1 MHSQK
6 NVLLIISCRNLV
18 PPQYARALH
27 ILEDQLRSVISVCNV
42 LRGGLAAVFLA
53 TVLIAGGCSL
63 SSEQLQLPGPI
74 GSSFPGSAVG
84 NGAKKPGVAM
94 SDPAD
99 PATAEARVY
108 KGSGVFTGE
117 AAGQASGAA
126 SGSETK
132 DGVTLSLAGA
142 TAAEAAKTIL
152 GDILKVNY
160 AVSDK
165 VQAKVTLNTAQPVS
179 KDALLG
185 IFESLLRTEGAALV
199 VDNGLYK
206 IVPSNEAA
214 PSTLASGGSVQ
225 SRAGLS
231 TEAVP
236 LRYVAAAEM
245 ERVLKSVA
253 PQATIARVDS
263 ARNLL
268 MISGTASEL
277 ASMRETIS
285 VFDVDWMRGMSVAIH
300 PIETADPDAI
310 AQELDT
316 IFGNDRE
323 TPAKGIVRF
332 VPNKRLKSI
341 IVISS
346 RPEYLNKAA
355 GWIKRID
362 LAGAAAEKQVH
373 VYHVQNRPAAEL
385 AQLLQKVY
393 VAQGQPRSQATP
405 PQELPPDATLSLSQ
419 PALDPQLQRSPAPI
433 SGGSTVGVL
442 GEPQPLSSFTPE
454 VKGPDTTRPA
464 PAGAAADGSA
474 AQGPAIETAS
484 VERPPDD
491 RTSGIQIVADEPNN
505 ALVITATASEFKRIK
520 QILSRIDVAPN
531 QVLLEATIAEV
542 TLNDNLKFGL
552 RWFFKHGNNQFR
564 LVDTLPGAAASVVA
578 PALAGF
584 SYFLNAPS
592 VQVALNALSAVT
604 DVNIVSSPSMTVMDN
619 KKAVL
624 QIGAEVPIVTQ
635 QAVSVVAP
643 SAPIVNAVSFR
654 NTGVIL
660 SITPRIGD
668 NDRILLDIE
677 QEVSEAIATTSS
689 GIDAPTITQRR
700 IKTTVAV
707 NNGESIILAGM
718 MQDKTTNTKQQV
730 PLVGDIPVVGNLF
743 KNKDNTIARTELLI
757 AITPQIIKDPNQI
770 RAIATEFRD
779 KMNFTTRPQR
789 QTPPDKRENID
800 RALVR

>member
-1 MHSQK
+1 MRFLRFISPVHQIARLSRT
-6 NVLLIISCRNLV
+6 LLI
-18 PPQYARALH
+18 
-27 ILEDQLRSVISVCNV
+27 V
-42 LRGGLAAVFLA
+42 LSTVAVGA
-53 TVLIAGGCSL
+53 CSL
-63 SSEQLQLPGPI
+63 ASEQLSLPTPI
-74 GSSFPGSAVG
+74 GSASPGSPI
-84 NGAKKPGVAM
+84 GAAGHRPGVLL
-94 SDPAD
+94 SDPAG
-99 PATAEARVY
+99 AANAEARVY

-117 AAGQASGAA
+117 ADSAAQLQNSTNASA
-126 SGSETK
+126 SESIT
-132 DGVTLSLAGA
+132 GVTLNLAGA
-142 TAAEAAKTIL
+142 TAAEAAKAIL

-160 AVSDK
+160 MVSEK
-165 VQAKVTLNTAQPVS
+165 VQAKVTMSTAQPVS
-179 KDALLG
+179 KEALLG
-185 IFESLLRTEGAALV
+185 IFESLLRSEGAALV

-214 PSTLASGGSVQ
+214 ASTLVTSGTPQ
-225 SRAGLS
+225 TRAGLA
-231 TEAVP
+231 TEAVT

-245 ERVLKSVA
+245 ERILKSVS
-253 PQATIARVDS
+253 PQIAIARVDA

-268 MISGTASEL
+268 MLSGSPSEL
-277 ASMRETIS
+277 ASMRETVS

-300 PIETADPDAI
+300 PIETSDPDAI

-316 IFGNDRE
+316 IFANDRE
-323 TPAKGIVRF
+323 SPTKGIVRF

-362 LAGAAAEKQVH
+362 LVGAAAEAQVH

-385 AQLLQKVY
+385 AQILQKVY
-393 VAQGQPRSQATP
+393 VSQGQARAQQPLAQPLGADPFAT
-405 PQELPPDATLSLSQ
+405 LSQ
-419 PALDPQLQRSPAPI
+419 PAELQPGRAPSA
-433 SGGSTVGVL
+433 SGGSTVGLL
-442 GEPQPLSSFTPE
+442 GEPQPLPTFATE
-454 VKGPDTTRPA
+454 VRSPNTTRPPSIASGPDGAAAA
-464 PAGAAADGSA
+464 PAGSG
-474 AQGPAIETAS
+474 IETAS
-484 VERPPDD
+484 IQPLPDD
-491 RTSGIQIVADEPNN
+491 RSSGIQIVADEPNN
-505 ALVITATASEFKRIK
+505 ALIITATSSEYKRIK
-520 QILSRIDVAPN
+520 QILSRVDVAPN

-552 RWFFKHGNNQFR
+552 RWFFKHGNNQFK
-564 LVDTLPGAAASVVA
+564 LTDSLIGAVV
-578 PALAGF
+578 PALTGF
-584 SYFLNAPS
+584 SYFLNTPN
-592 VQVALNALSAVT
+592 VQVALNALAAIT

-619 KKAVL
+619 KKAIL

-635 QAVSVVAP
+635 QAVSVIAP
-643 SAPIVNAVSFR
+643 AAPIVNAVSFR

-677 QEVSEAIATTSS
+677 QEVSEAVQTLSS

-707 NNGESIILAGM
+707 GNGESIILAGM
-718 MQDKTTNTKQQV
+718 MQDKTTVIKQQV
-730 PLVGDIPVVGNLF
+730 PIVGDIPVLGNLF

-757 AITPQIIKDPNQI
+757 AITPQIIKDPNQM
-770 RAIATEFRD
+770 RAITTEFRD
-779 KMNFTTRPQR
+779 RMNFTTRPQR

>member
-1 MHSQK
+1 MHSQIALEFVCSFT
-6 NVLLIISCRNLV
+6 NFIQR
-18 PPQYARALH
+18 AR
-27 ILEDQLRSVISVCNV
+27 V
-42 LRGGLAAVFLA
+42 LRCRRLASTMISRCASM
-53 TVLIAGGCSL
+53 LIATGTVALGACAL
-63 SSEQLQLPGPI
+63 SSEQLSLPGPI
-74 GSSFPGSAVG
+74 GSSSPGSPVG
-84 NGAKKPGVAM
+84 AAGQRPGVLL
-94 SDPAD
+94 SDPA
-99 PATAEARVY
+99 ASASAEARVY
-108 KGSGVFTGE
+108 KGSGEFTGE
-117 AAGQASGAA
+117 AAATDQTRGPVNAVASEGAA
-126 SGSETK
+126 
-132 DGVTLSLAGA
+132 GVTLNLAGA
-142 TAAEAAKTIL
+142 TAAEAAKAIL

-160 AVSDK
+160 TVSEK
-165 VQAKVTLNTAQPVS
+165 VQAKVTLNTAEPVS

-185 IFESLLRTEGAALV
+185 IFESLLRSEGAAIV

-214 PSTLASGGSVQ
+214 ASTLITSGTPPT
-225 SRAGLS
+225 RAGLA
-231 TEAVP
+231 TQAVS

-245 ERVLKSVA
+245 ERILKSVA
-253 PQATIARVDS
+253 PQIAIARVDA

-268 MISGTASEL
+268 MLSGTPSEL
-277 ASMRETIS
+277 ASMRETVS

-300 PIETADPDAI
+300 PIETSDPDAI

-316 IFGNDRE
+316 IFANDRE
-323 TPAKGIVRF
+323 SPTKGIVRF

-362 LAGAAAEKQVH
+362 LVGAEAEKQVH

-385 AQLLQKVY
+385 ALVLQKVY
-393 VAQGQPRSQATP
+393 VSQGQTRAQQP
-405 PQELPPDATLSLSQ
+405 PAQPPSADPFDSLSQ
-419 PALDPQLQRSPAPI
+419 PADLQPDRSPGA
-433 SGGSTVGVL
+433 SGGSTVGLL
-442 GEPQPLSSFTPE
+442 GEPQPLPTFATE
-454 VKGPDTTRPA
+454 VRSPNTSRPA
-464 PAGAAADGSA
+464 VSVTDPAAAAPA
-474 AQGPAIETAS
+474 ATGTTETAS
-484 VERPPDD
+484 IQRLPDD

-505 ALVITATASEFKRIK
+505 ALIITATSSEYKRLK
-520 QILSRIDVAPN
+520 QILSRVDVAPN

-552 RWFFKHGNNQFR
+552 RWFFKHGNNQFK
-564 LVDTLPGAAASVVA
+564 LTDSLIGAVA

-584 SYFLNAPS
+584 SYFLNTPN

-635 QAVSVVAP
+635 QAVSVIAP
-643 SAPIVNAVSFR
+643 AAPIVNAVSFR

-677 QEVSEAIATTSS
+677 QEVSEAVQTQSS

-707 NNGESIILAGM
+707 GNGESIILAGM

-730 PLVGDIPVVGNLF
+730 PLVGDIPVLGNLF

-757 AITPQIIKDPNQI
+757 AITPQIIKDPNQM

-789 QTPPDKRENID
+789 QTPPDRRENID

>member
-1 MHSQK
+1 MSFRRLLRPYVSAVTTLLL
-6 NVLLIISCRNLV
+6 VLSC
-18 PPQYARALH
+18 AALGA
-27 ILEDQLRSVISVCNV
+27 CT
-42 LRGGLAAVFLA
+42 LA
-53 TVLIAGGCSL
+53 
-63 SSEQLQLPGPI
+63 SEQLSLPGPI
-74 GSSFPGSAVG
+74 GSAAPGSPIGSAG
-84 NGAKKPGVAM
+84 KRPGVPL

-99 PATAEARVY
+99 GETGQARTY
-108 KGSGVFTGE
+108 RGSGEFTGE
-117 AAGQASGAA
+117 ADASGVLEPP
-126 SGSETK
+126 GSANAYSKETA
-132 DGVTLSLAGA
+132 GGITLTLAGA
-142 TAAEAAKTIL
+142 TAAEAAKVIF

-160 AVSDK
+160 TVSEK
-165 VQAKVTLNTAQPVS
+165 VQAKVTLNTSQPVS

-185 IFESLLRTEGAALV
+185 IFESILRSEGAAIV
-199 VDNGLYK
+199 VDAGLYK

-214 PSTLASGGSVQ
+214 ASTIVAGASGTT
-225 SRAGLS
+225 RAGLA
-231 TEAVP
+231 TDVVP

-245 ERVLKSVA
+245 ERILKSVA
-253 PQATIARVDS
+253 PQTTIARVDT
-263 ARNLL
+263 ARNLI
-268 MISGTASEL
+268 MVSGTTSEL
-277 ASMRETIS
+277 ASLRETVS

-300 PIETADPDAI
+300 PIETSDPDAI
-310 AQELDT
+310 AKELDT
-316 IFGNDRE
+316 IFANDRE
-323 TPAKGIVRF
+323 SPVKGIVRF

-362 LAGAAAEKQVH
+362 MVGAEAEKQVN
-373 VYHVQNRPAAEL
+373 VYHVQNRPSAEL

-393 VAQGQPRSQATP
+393 AAQTTPRQ
-405 PQELPPDATLSLSQ
+405 Q
-419 PALDPQLQRSPAPI
+419 PAPLLQGGIDPALALTQPQPGLSDDSAPR
-433 SGGSTVGVL
+433 SGGSTVGLL
-442 GEPQPLSSFTPE
+442 GEPQPLQTFSPE
-454 VKGPDTTRPA
+454 TRPPNVSRTPNAA
-464 PAGAAADGSA
+464 PTDGEAGALDAGVST
-474 AQGPAIETAS
+474 IETGS
-484 VERPPDD
+484 LPSTPDD
-491 RTSGIQIVADEPNN
+491 RATGIQIVADEPNN
-505 ALVITATASEFKRIK
+505 ALIITATASELRRIK

-552 RWFFKHGNNQFR
+552 RWFFQKGNNSFK
-564 LVDTLPGAAASVVA
+564 LTDSLIGAVA
-578 PALAGF
+578 PALTGF
-584 SYFLNAPS
+584 SYFLNTPN

-643 SAPIVNAVSFR
+643 GAPIVNAVSFR

-668 NDRILLDIE
+668 SDRILLDIE
-677 QEVSEAIATTSS
+677 QEVSDAVPTSSS
-689 GIDAPTITQRR
+689 GIDAPTIQQRR

-707 NNGESIILAGM
+707 GNGESIILAGM
-718 MQDKTTNTKQQV
+718 MQDKTTITKQQV
-730 PLVGDIPVVGNLF
+730 PLVGDIPVLGNLF

-757 AITPQIIKDPNQI
+757 AITPQIIKDPNQM

-789 QTPPDKRENID
+789 QTPPDTRENID

>member
-1 MHSQK
+1 MRFIPPVQEIAK
-6 NVLLIISCRNLV
+6 LCRALLIVFS
-18 PPQYARALH
+18 AAALGA
-27 ILEDQLRSVISVCNV
+27 CT
-42 LRGGLAAVFLA
+42 LA
-53 TVLIAGGCSL
+53 
-63 SSEQLQLPGPI
+63 SEQLSLPGPI
-74 GSSFPGSAVG
+74 GSSFPGSPVG
-84 NGAKKPGVAM
+84 AAGKRPGVLL
-94 SDPAD
+94 SDPANG
-99 PATAEARVY
+99 ATAEAREY
-108 KGSGVFTGE
+108 KGSGVFTGQAD
-117 AAGQASGAA
+117 AAGQPQNASSA
-126 SGSETK
+126 SASESTG
-132 DGVTLSLAGA
+132 GVTLNLAGA
-142 TAAEAAKTIL
+142 TAAEAAKAIL

-160 AVSDK
+160 IVSEK
-165 VQAKVTLNTAQPVS
+165 VQAKVTMNTAQPVS

-185 IFESLLRTEGAALV
+185 IFESLLRSEGAALV

-206 IVPSNEAA
+206 IVPSNEASA
-214 PSTLASGGSVQ
+214 STLVTSGTPPT
-225 SRAGLS
+225 RAGLA
-231 TEAVP
+231 TEVVT

-245 ERVLKSVA
+245 ERILKSVA
-253 PQATIARVDS
+253 PQIAIARVDS

-268 MISGTASEL
+268 MLSGSPSEL
-277 ASMRETIS
+277 ASMRETVS

-300 PIETADPDAI
+300 PIETSDPDAI

-316 IFGNDRE
+316 IFANDHDSP
-323 TPAKGIVRF
+323 TKGIVRF

-341 IVISS
+341 IVITS

-362 LAGAAAEKQVH
+362 LVGAAAEKQVH

-393 VAQGQPRSQATP
+393 AQQAQAQQPQQPAQGLEPSATAALSQAP
-405 PQELPPDATLSLSQ
+405 EPEPSRA
-419 PALDPQLQRSPAPI
+419 PAS
-433 SGGSTVGVL
+433 SGGSTVGLL
-442 GEPQPLSSFTPE
+442 GEPQPLPSFATE
-454 VKGPDTTRPA
+454 VRSPNQSRSPSGTAASGTAATA
-464 PAGAAADGSA
+464 PAASN
-474 AQGPAIETAS
+474 IETGS
-484 VERPPDD
+484 IQQGPDD
-491 RTSGIQIVADEPNN
+491 RTNGIQIVADETNN
-505 ALVITATASEFKRIK
+505 ALIVTATASEFKRIK
-520 QILSRIDVAPN
+520 QILSRVDVAPN

-552 RWFFKHGNNQFR
+552 RWFFKNGNNQFK
-564 LVDTLPGAAASVVA
+564 LTDSLIGAVV
-578 PALAGF
+578 PAITGF
-584 SYFLNAPS
+584 SYFLNTPN
-592 VQVALNALSAVT
+592 VQVALNALSAIT

-635 QAVSVVAP
+635 QAVSVIAP
-643 SAPIVNAVSFR
+643 AAPIVNAVSFR

-677 QEVSEAIATTSS
+677 QEVSEAVQTQSS

-707 NNGESIILAGM
+707 GNGESIILAGM

-730 PLVGDIPVVGNLF
+730 PIVGDIPIIGNLF

-757 AITPQIIKDPNQI
+757 AITPQIIKDPNQM

-779 KMNFTTRPQR
+779 RMNFTTRPQR
-789 QTPPDKRENID
+789 QTPPDMRENID

>member
-1 MHSQK
+1 MRFRRLASNFICHCKSM
-6 NVLLIISCRNLV
+6 LI
-18 PPQYARALH
+18 
-27 ILEDQLRSVISVCNV
+27 VIS
-42 LRGGLAAVFLA
+42 
-53 TVLIAGGCSL
+53 TVALGACAL
-63 SSEQLQLPGPI
+63 SSEQLSLPGPI
-74 GSSFPGSAVG
+74 GSSSPGSPVG
-84 NGAKKPGVAM
+84 AAGQRPGVLL
-94 SDPAD
+94 SDPAS
-99 PATAEARVY
+99 PASAEARVY

-117 AAGQASGAA
+117 AGATDQTRGPVNAVASEGTA
-126 SGSETK
+126 
-132 DGVTLSLAGA
+132 GVTLNLAGA
-142 TAAEAAKTIL
+142 TAAEAAKAIL

-160 AVSDK
+160 SVSEK
-165 VQAKVTLNTAQPVS
+165 VQAKVTMNTAEPVS

-185 IFESLLRTEGAALV
+185 IFESLLRSEGAALV

-214 PSTLASGGSVQ
+214 ASTLITSGTPPT
-225 SRAGLS
+225 RAGLA
-231 TEAVP
+231 TEAVS

-245 ERVLKSVA
+245 ERILKSVA
-253 PQATIARVDS
+253 PQVSIARVDA

-268 MISGTASEL
+268 MLSGTPSEL
-277 ASMRETIS
+277 ASMRETVS

-300 PIETADPDAI
+300 PIETSDPDAI

-316 IFGNDRE
+316 IFANDRE
-323 TPAKGIVRF
+323 SPTKGIVRF

-362 LAGAAAEKQVH
+362 LVGAEAEKQVH

-385 AQLLQKVY
+385 ALVLQKVY
-393 VAQGQPRSQATP
+393 VSQGQSRARQPASQPLGADP
-405 PQELPPDATLSLSQ
+405 FDSLSQ
-419 PALDPQLQRSPAPI
+419 PAEQPPDRSPNASSA
-433 SGGSTVGVL
+433 SGGSTVGLL
-442 GEPQPLSSFTPE
+442 GEPQPLPTFATE
-454 VKGPDTTRPA
+454 VRSPNTSRSAAGVTDPA
-464 PAGAAADGSA
+464 TAPPAAAGAT
-474 AQGPAIETAS
+474 ETAS
-484 VERPPDD
+484 IQPLPDD

-505 ALVITATASEFKRIK
+505 ALIITATSSEFKRLK
-520 QILSRIDVAPN
+520 QILSRVDVAPN

-552 RWFFKHGNNQFR
+552 RWFFKHGNNQFK
-564 LVDTLPGAAASVVA
+564 LTDSLIGAVA
-578 PALAGF
+578 PALTGF
-584 SYFLNAPS
+584 SYFLNTPN

-619 KKAVL
+619 KKAIL

-635 QAVSVVAP
+635 QAVSVIAP
-643 SAPIVNAVSFR
+643 AAPIVNAVSFR

-677 QEVSEAIATTSS
+677 QEVSEAVQTLSS

-707 NNGESIILAGM
+707 GNGESIILAGM

-730 PLVGDIPVVGNLF
+730 PIVGDIPVLGNLF

-757 AITPQIIKDPNQI
+757 AITPQIIKDPNQM

-779 KMNFTTRPQR
+779 RMNFTTRPQR

>member
-1 MHSQK
+1 MLI
-6 NVLLIISCRNLV
+6 VLST
-18 PPQYARALH
+18 
-27 ILEDQLRSVISVCNV
+27 
-42 LRGGLAAVFLA
+42 AAVGA
-53 TVLIAGGCSL
+53 CSL
-63 SSEQLQLPGPI
+63 ASEQLSLPKPI
-74 GSSFPGSAVG
+74 GSASPGSPI
-84 NGAKKPGVAM
+84 GAAGHRPGVLL

-99 PATAEARVY
+99 AATAEARVF

-117 AAGQASGAA
+117 AGATGQTRGPVSAVASEGAA
-126 SGSETK
+126 
-132 DGVTLSLAGA
+132 GVTLNLAGA
-142 TAAEAAKTIL
+142 SAAEAAKAIL

-160 AVSDK
+160 TVSEK
-165 VQAKVTLNTAQPVS
+165 VQAKVTMNTPEPVS

-185 IFESLLRTEGAALV
+185 IFESLLRSEGAALV

-214 PSTLASGGSVQ
+214 ASTLITSGTPPT
-225 SRAGLS
+225 RAGLA
-231 TEAVP
+231 TEAVS
-236 LRYVAAAEM
+236 LRYVSAAEM
-245 ERVLKSVA
+245 ERILKSVA
-253 PQATIARVDS
+253 PQVSIARVDA

-268 MISGTASEL
+268 MLSGTPSEL
-277 ASMRETIS
+277 ASMRETVS

-300 PIETADPDAI
+300 PIETSDPDAI

-316 IFGNDRE
+316 IFANDRE
-323 TPAKGIVRF
+323 SPTKGIVRF

-362 LAGAAAEKQVH
+362 LAGAEAEKQVH

-385 AQLLQKVY
+385 AVILQKVY
-393 VAQGQPRSQATP
+393 VSQGQSRAQQPLAQSPGADP
-405 PQELPPDATLSLSQ
+405 LVSLSQ
-419 PALDPQLQRSPAPI
+419 PADQPTDRAPTS
-433 SGGSTVGVL
+433 SGGSTVGLL
-442 GEPQPLSSFTPE
+442 GEPQPLPTFATEVRSPNTSRPPAASSGTDPA
-454 VKGPDTTRPA
+454 TSA
-464 PAGAAADGSA
+464 PAAT
-474 AQGPAIETAS
+474 AIETAS
-484 VERPPDD
+484 IQRAPDD

-505 ALVITATASEFKRIK
+505 ALIITATSSEFRRLK
-520 QILSRIDVAPN
+520 QILSRVDVAPN

-552 RWFFKHGNNQFR
+552 RWFFKHGNNQFK
-564 LVDTLPGAAASVVA
+564 LTDSLIGAVA

-584 SYFLNAPS
+584 SYFLNTPN
-592 VQVALNALSAVT
+592 VQVALNALSAIT

-635 QAVSVVAP
+635 QAVSVIAP
-643 SAPIVNAVSFR
+643 AAPIVNAVSFR

-677 QEVSEAIATTSS
+677 QEVSEAVQTQSS

-707 NNGESIILAGM
+707 GNGESIILAGM

-730 PLVGDIPVVGNLF
+730 PIVGDIPVLGNLF

-757 AITPQIIKDPNQI
+757 AITPQIIKDPNQM

-789 QTPPDKRENID
+789 QTPPDRRENID